1 MSCRIFELLTILAT
15 LAGLAFGQ
23 ELTLTGPSSSLATDV
38 TTTRNGTTGVPT
50 MSRHTITT
58 TLSVMVQTGSV
69 MTHCHHNNSS
79 DSSDSSSTTSTTAP
93 TTTTFAP
100 SRPTPIPLP
109 NAGRRPTQPG
119 LRKLTIVVGL
129 ATYGLILL

>member
-23 ELTLTGPSSSLATDV
+23 ELTLTGPSSSLATFV

-58 TLSVMVQTGSV
+58 TLSVMAQTGSV
-69 MTHCHHNNSS
+69 MTHRHHNS
-79 DSSDSSSTTSTTAP
+79 SSDSSSSTSTTAP

-100 SRPTPIPLP
+100 SRPTPIPIP